1 MKHKDKKM
9 LFGIGIVFLFLA
21 TVGFSY
27 AYFTSTL
34 VNKDVKNQIVETGTL
49 QLTYTD
55 GAEIVMQNMKPGD
68 TITKT
73 VYVANTGTFDAV
85 YNLVWQEL
93 TNEIENDE
101 MLIEGTCTRING
113 TTEVEDGTCEGITG
127 TIISSSIIKG
137 KTIVEP
143 NIIHKYDL
151 TITFKETSA
160 DQNYNQGKKFS
171 GVLGVNEVK
180 LTQFE
185 KDSWKTIA
193 TNVRNGNISI
203 YNLGDT
209 KEVDLGDLGIHK
221 VRISNTSTPDECSTE
236 GFSQTAC
243 GFVLEFENIIS
254 LYAMN
259 TTTMVAFN
267 DGGWPASDIR
277 NYVNTDIYN
286 KLPNDL
292 KDIIL
297 DTIVISG
304 YGSHDSSVFTSTD
317 KLYLLAPKE
326 IYSDFSSTFDTIND
340 LTRTLDHYVSEDVAN
355 SGYSGRIKKYENSAK
370 GWWLRSARSDRN
382 DRFLCVSYIGTVHDD
397 YSPNHYGVSPAFRV
411 G

>member
-1 MKHKDKKM
+1 M
-9 LFGIGIVFLFLA
+9 
-21 TVGFSY
+21 
-27 AYFTSTL
+27 
-34 VNKDVKNQIVETGTL
+34 
-49 QLTYTD
+49 
-55 GAEIVMQNMKPGD
+55 
-68 TITKT
+68 
-73 VYVANTGTFDAV
+73 
-85 YNLVWQEL
+85 
-93 TNEIENDE
+93 
-101 MLIEGTCTRING
+101 
-113 TTEVEDGTCEGITG
+113 
-127 TIISSSIIKG
+127 
-137 KTIVEP
+137 
-143 NIIHKYDL
+143 
-151 TITFKETSA
+151 TITFKEISA

-171 GVLGVNEVK
+171 GVLGINEVK

-193 TNVRNGNISI
+193 TNVRNGNISS
-203 YNLGDT
+203 YNLVDT
-209 KEVDLGDLGIHK
+209 KEVDLGNLGIHK
-221 VRISNTSTPDECSTE
+221 VRIANTSTPDECSTE

-317 KLYLLAPKE
+317 KLYLLVPKE
-326 IYSDFSSTFDTIND
+326 IYSGFSSTFDTIND
-340 LTRTLDHYVSEDVAN
+340 LTRTLDYYASEDLVN
-355 SGYSGRIKKYENSAK
+355 SGYSGRIKNYENSAK

-382 DRFLCVSYIGTVHDD
+382 DRFLCISYVGTVRDD

>member
-1 MKHKDKKM
+1 
-9 LFGIGIVFLFLA
+9 
-21 TVGFSY
+21 
-27 AYFTSTL
+27 
-34 VNKDVKNQIVETGTL
+34 
-49 QLTYTD
+49 
-55 GAEIVMQNMKPGD
+55 
-68 TITKT
+68 
-73 VYVANTGTFDAV
+73 
-85 YNLVWQEL
+85 
-93 TNEIENDE
+93 
-101 MLIEGTCTRING
+101 
-113 TTEVEDGTCEGITG
+113 
-127 TIISSSIIKG
+127 
-137 KTIVEP
+137 
-143 NIIHKYDL
+143 
-151 TITFKETSA
+151 
-160 DQNYNQGKKFS
+160 
-171 GVLGVNEVK
+171 
-180 LTQFE
+180 
-185 KDSWKTIA
+185 
-193 TNVRNGNISI
+193 
-203 YNLGDT
+203 
-209 KEVDLGDLGIHK
+209 
-221 VRISNTSTPDECSTE
+221 
-236 GFSQTAC
+236 
-243 GFVLEFENIIS
+243 
-254 LYAMN
+254 MN